1 MCYFALMGN
10 VMFFLCFCFL
20 NNIFTKQMRSKYV
33 FEFSG
38 PAPSPAKLVL
48 VFGSYNLRGA
58 GSSTQ
63 FESPPLTFKKEL
75 SV

>member
-1 MCYFALMGN
+1 
-10 VMFFLCFCFL
+10 
-20 NNIFTKQMRSKYV
+20 MRSKYV